1 LLKLVDVLVDEP
13 RIDEGEIQ
21 DGNELST
28 CVLENSVQES
38 VAEAV
43 RIGTINE
50 VQCVAVGLDEV
61 WYRSPILSSSNL
73 RLHEGISQYVDSLF
87 VQPTD
92 HKQIPSC
99 CCPDLCALALAQLG
113 KCVRLE
119 WIVGFAAEDKVV
131 RCLQHFICHR
141 QHTIV

>member
-43 RIGTINE
+43 
-50 VQCVAVGLDEV
+50 
-61 WYRSPILSSSNL
+61 
-73 RLHEGISQYVDSLF
+73 
-87 VQPTD
+87 
-92 HKQIPSC
+92 
-99 CCPDLCALALAQLG
+99 
-113 KCVRLE
+113 
-119 WIVGFAAEDKVV
+119 
-131 RCLQHFICHR
+131 
-141 QHTIV
+141 